1 MSNRLSGE
9 TSPYLLQHADN
20 PVEWHP
26 WGEEA
31 LTLAREQDKP
41 ILLSI
46 GYSACHWCH
55 VMAHE
60 SFEDPATA
68 AVMNELFV
76 NIKVDREERPDLDR
90 IYQSAHSVLSRRGGG
105 WPLTMFLTPEQV
117 PFFGGTYFP
126 PTPRYNLPGFA
137 DLLRQIAAAW
147 RERKGEIETQNASVL
162 AVLAKTMRQDTPA
175 ELDGAAVTAAV
186 AHLTEMYD
194 PVNGGFGG
202 APKFPNPADL
212 ALLLTRAAAG
222 DRNAR
227 HMVGLTLSKMADG
240 GIYDHLGGGFSR
252 YSVDD
257 HWEIPHFEK
266 MLYDNGQLLC
276 LYSDGWLMSGDAQ
289 YQTVVEETAGWVLRE
304 MRSPEGAFY
313 SSLDADSEGEEG
325 RFYAWQREEV
335 RQLLDE
341 REYALLKHRY
351 GLDSTPN
358 FEHAWH
364 LHVTASLDAA
374 AQKSGI
380 APEAIPAVWESA
392 RGKLLSARERRV
404 RPGRDDKLLTSWNA
418 LMISGLAR
426 AGRAFGR
433 PEWVAAAQAAADFIR
448 RHLWREGHLLAT
460 SKDGKAHLNAYLDD
474 HAFLL
479 QALLELLQAGFR
491 KQDLNFAVDL
501 ADALL
506 VRFQDEEYGGFFFTS
521 HDHEQLIQR
530 PKSAHDNATP
540 SGNGI
545 AAYGLQRLGHLLG
558 ETRYLAA
565 AEKTLRAFA
574 DTMQRNPAACPSMA
588 MALDEYL
595 VPPTL
600 VILRG
605 PRQEMREWKAK
616 LDRLWLPGAFV
627 MALPG
632 HAGTLP
638 PALQRPLQNNVN
650 AWVCRGVE
658 CLPAIAD
665 LEVLLETLEPLCNQG
680 ETRL

>member
-20 PVEWHP
+20 PVDWYP
-26 WGEEA
+26 WSEEA
-31 LTLAREQDKP
+31 LTLAREQNKP

-76 NIKVDREERPDLDR
+76 NIKVDREERPDLDQ
-90 IYQSAHSVLSRRGGG
+90 IYQGAHSILSRRSGG
-105 WPLTMFLTPEQV
+105 WPLTMFLSPDQV

-137 DLLRQIAAAW
+137 DLLKHIATTW
-147 RERKGEIETQNASVL
+147 RERRDEIESQNESVL
-162 AVLAKTMRQDTPA
+162 TVLEQTMRQDAPA
-175 ELDGAAVTAAV
+175 ELNGAAVTAAAV
-186 AHLTEMYD
+186 HLAEMFD
-194 PVNGGFGG
+194 KANGGFGG

-212 ALLLTRAAAG
+212 ALLLQRAGHG
-222 DRNAR
+222 DENAH
-227 HMVGLTLSKMADG
+227 HMVALTLSKMAEG
-240 GIYDHLGGGFSR
+240 GIYDHVGGGFSR

-276 LYSDGWLMSGDAQ
+276 LYSDGWRMTQDAH
-289 YQTVVEETAGWVLRE
+289 YLEVIERTVEWAMRE
-304 MRSPEGAFY
+304 MCSPQGAFY
-313 SSLDADSEGEEG
+313 SSQDADSEGEEG
-325 RFYAWQREEV
+325 KFYVWQKAEL
-335 RQLLDE
+335 RQLLNE
-341 REYALLKHRY
+341 QEYRFLEQRY
-351 GLDSTPN
+351 RLGFTPN

-364 LHVTASLDAA
+364 LHAIHGFAEAAKASDLTTEQAA
-374 AQKSGI
+374 S
-380 APEAIPAVWESA
+380 VWRSA
-392 RGKLLSARERRV
+392 RGKLFDDRSKRIP
-404 RPGRDDKLLTSWNA
+404 PGRDDKILVSWNA
-418 LMISGLAR
+418 LMIQGLAR
-426 AGRAFGR
+426 AAGVCGRR
-433 PEWVAAAQAAADFIR
+433 EWSLAAHKAVDFICS
-448 RHLWREGHLLAT
+448 HLWRQGKLLAT

-479 QALLELLQAGFR
+479 AALLDLLQADFR
-491 KQDLNFAVDL
+491 KEDLDFAIDL
-501 ADALL
+501 AEALL
-506 VRFQDEEYGGFFFTS
+506 SRFEDRETGGFFFTS
-521 HDHEQLIQR
+521 HDHEPLIQR
-530 PKSAHDNATP
+530 PKSAFDNATP

-545 AAYGLQRLGHLLG
+545 AALSLQRLGHLIG
-558 ETRYLAA
+558 EARYLQA

-574 DTMQRNPAACPSMA
+574 TMMERNPAACPSMV

-605 PRQEMREWKAK
+605 PQVEMQYWKEK
-616 LDRLWLPGAFV
+616 LDKAWRPSTLII
-627 MALPG
+627 ALPESIFG
-632 HAGTLP
+632 LPATLE
-638 PALQRPLQNNVN
+638 RPMQNNVN

-658 CLPAIAD
+658 CLPAIDD
-665 LEVLLETLEPLCNQG
+665 LDTLLETLRPLGNKG